1 MGIGVSYCSKDRET
15 LDNFESRIKHLG
27 VKLHR
32 YDIELQSGQSIFEYI
47 KSLTSQEYNFVWLSK
62 SYLKSPFCIYELSEL
77 LNKNNLLVIYL
88 DKEEIGSELID
99 ARQFWIEYIKNDK
112 QKELVSWVR
121 SKICNI
127 NFVSLFDKFENTLEK
142 RYLVFSI
149 LLTKEGIKEVL
160 NFLSYTPDEYIKR
173 LEKILQLKSF
183 SNREDAFEKYLEEG
197 IANETFYFYEALSCR
212 NEGYYEMAVNYLK
225 RSIRKNQG
233 YSSAYIELLNI
244 VIQTGNEQYIEEVN
258 FEFLPEK
265 LDIQGQASFY
275 IVRGLHYL
283 NKAQETMNAESERN
297 YAQLA
302 ILNWIKGGILSD
314 WSFAEVYN
322 DMGNAY
328 ELLGFIS
335 DSLNCYTKAI
345 DLKSDYYQAYS
356 NLALLLHKYFYTPEN
371 YKRAELLYKKC
382 LEIKPDYQYALS
394 NYALLLEESDWKA
407 ALQKDVE
414 FLCAPFGQYTD
425 FITNMALI
433 LEEEKISPELA
444 GMFYANL
451 CKVKPHSLATKF
463 NLANFK
469 RRRGDSFDEVY
480 KLLNDVLKGMP
491 NSDIVNFTLALLYAR
506 DKNWKRVIEICEAD
520 KERHRYY
527 IPDDILIGWSR
538 IQINDEKKA
547 IINDLISSIEKY
559 NSIDNKK
566 NKDYAILLG
575 LLHYEIYSLLV
586 DGKGKCLLH
595 NKSTESCRPEMEK
608 VASPFWRKLQSH
620 LEG

>member
-1 MGIGVSYCSKDRET
+1 
-15 LDNFESRIKHLG
+15 
-27 VKLHR
+27 
-32 YDIELQSGQSIFEYI
+32 
-47 KSLTSQEYNFVWLSK
+47 
-62 SYLKSPFCIYELSEL
+62 
-77 LNKNNLLVIYL
+77 
-88 DKEEIGSELID
+88 
-99 ARQFWIEYIKNDK
+99 
-112 QKELVSWVR
+112 
-121 SKICNI
+121 
-127 NFVSLFDKFENTLEK
+127 
-142 RYLVFSI
+142 
-149 LLTKEGIKEVL
+149 
-160 NFLSYTPDEYIKR
+160 
-173 LEKILQLKSF
+173 
-183 SNREDAFEKYLEEG
+183 
-197 IANETFYFYEALSCR
+197 
-212 NEGYYEMAVNYLK
+212 
-225 RSIRKNQG
+225 
-233 YSSAYIELLNI
+233 
-244 VIQTGNEQYIEEVN
+244 
-258 FEFLPEK
+258 
-265 LDIQGQASFY
+265 
-275 IVRGLHYL
+275 
-283 NKAQETMNAESERN
+283 MNAESERN

-586 DGKGKCLLH
+586 DGKGKEANRFLSDARDISKGYIEFPKIDCSFDIQHAYDFVISVLDKEYLRISEDRIFKNRNIH
-595 NKSTESCRPEMEK
+595 LTEESESVLNDLDVILNKGY
-608 VASPFWRKLQSH
+608 V
-620 LEG
+620 